1 MPAAHAQVCYL
12 ERAYFQRAGISTEAL
27 YGLFDIEEHGQIVM
41 SHQTA
46 LREQILK
53 AQERFEAAVTG
64 VEPHSLETEPVCG
77 EWPVRVIAWHLADWI
92 DEMLAAAQ
100 ASLDGG
106 LVKGHPITDFDGFN
120 QAHVAKG
127 ENASWAESAARLQ
140 QAVERAT
147 AFANGLDDA
156 QLELPAVIPW
166 GGEGTAARVLAG
178 IPWHHGV
185 HTEDVE
191 QWRNAS

>member
-1 MPAAHAQVCYL
+1 MANQAELQKL
-12 ERAYFQRAGISTEAL
+12 
-27 YGLFDIEEHGQIVM
+27 M
-41 SHQTA
+41 
-46 LREQILK
+46 LK
-53 AQERFEAAVTG
+53 AQERFELAVAG
-64 VEPHSLETEPVCG
+64 IEPRALETVPVCG

-92 DEMLAAAQ
+92 DEILAAGQ
-100 ASLDGG
+100 AALDGG
-106 LVKGHPITDFDGFN
+106 QVDGHPITDFDAFN
-120 QAHVAKG
+120 EAHVAKG

-147 AFANGLDDA
+147 AFASNLDDA
-156 QLELPAVIPW
+156 QLDLPAVFPW

-191 QWRNAS
+191 QWRNAN